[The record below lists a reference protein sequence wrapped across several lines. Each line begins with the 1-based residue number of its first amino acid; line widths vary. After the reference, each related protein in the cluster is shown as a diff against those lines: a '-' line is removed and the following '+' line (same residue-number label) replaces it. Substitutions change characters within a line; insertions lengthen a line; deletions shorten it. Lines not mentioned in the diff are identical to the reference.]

1 MQAKV
6 TAQTQ
11 TKLAQEVKRADDR
24 VAGLCGCVCVAVWLC
39 GCVCVAVWLCGC
51 VAVWVWEGSS
61 KAHTV
66 HTGHMGHLVRFVF
79 SLVLS
84 WSPPPL

>member
-24 VAGLCGCVCVAVWLC
+24 VAGLC